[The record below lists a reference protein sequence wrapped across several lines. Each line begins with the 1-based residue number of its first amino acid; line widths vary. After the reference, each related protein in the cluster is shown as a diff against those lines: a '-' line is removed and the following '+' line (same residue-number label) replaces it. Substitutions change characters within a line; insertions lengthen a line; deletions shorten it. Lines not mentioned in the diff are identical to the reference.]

1 MVGKLVV
8 YPNNFNPRSPYG
20 ERLGCFQQG
29 RTQTN
34 FNPRSPYGERRS
46 RSFWWTIQDLFQSTL
61 PVRGATATGDGRGT
75 SVVYFNPRS
84 PYGERRATVS
94 RGPKGR
100 YFNPRSPYGER
111 HETIRE
117 DLAELI
123 ISIHAPRTG
132 SDRRLTA
139 YGGWLKISIHAPRT
153 GSDAYKL
160 SQVLDQVISIHAP
173 RTGSDSKNSQKVTLF
188 LRQLNNFPKYH
199 LGFPF
204 LSRPTAFFSRKSVKK
219 RSAKSPVFL
228 VRLPFA
234 SKQSAHPQE
243 HRRPSP
249 QNARFCFHSGFQDS
263 KTAGCP
269 SPGP

>member
-1 MVGKLVV
+1 MISYGCFDIRGFQSTLPVRGATPGNFSAKALAVISIHAPRTGSDHAVVVGPQGFVISIHAPRTGSDLVHFGGGFV
-8 YPNNFNPRSPYG
+8 GEVPISIHAPRTGSDFATRFVSAFVSYFNPRSPYG
-20 ERLGCFQQG
+20 ERLAVRAVLLAQQV
-29 RTQTN
+29 
-34 FNPRSPYGERRS
+34 
-46 RSFWWTIQDLFQSTL
+46 FQSTL
-61 PVRGATATGDGRGT
+61 PVRGATGI
-75 SVVYFNPRS
+75 V
-84 PYGERRATVS
+84 
-94 RGPKGR
+94 
-100 YFNPRSPYGER
+100 
-111 HETIRE
+111 
-117 DLAELI
+117 
-123 ISIHAPRTG
+123 
-132 SDRRLTA
+132 RRLTP
-139 YGGWLKISIHAPRT
+139 LEC
-153 GSDAYKL
+153 
-160 SQVLDQVISIHAP
+160 ISIHAP

>member
-1 MVGKLVV
+1 M
-8 YPNNFNPRSPYG
+8 P
-20 ERLGCFQQG
+20 
-29 RTQTN
+29 
-34 FNPRSPYGERRS
+34 
-46 RSFWWTIQDLFQSTL
+46 SFPLSQDLRFQSTL
-61 PVRGATATGDGRGT
+61 PVRGATRPKPETLTSTRKFQSTLPVRGATRRPA
-75 SVVYFNPRS
+75 PR
-84 PYGERRATVS
+84 RR
-94 RGPKGR
+94 RR
-100 YFNPRSPYGER
+100 C
-111 HETIRE
+111 
-117 DLAELI
+117 

-132 SDRRLTA
+132 SDVRVLPQP
-139 YGGWLKISIHAPRT
+139 ISKR
-153 GSDAYKL
+153 
-160 SQVLDQVISIHAP
+160 ISIHAP

>member
-1 MVGKLVV
+1 MDEQRIYRAALAAWGADAQTLMV
-8 YPNNFNPRSPYG
+8 F
-20 ERLGCFQQG
+20 E
-29 RTQTN
+29 
-34 FNPRSPYGERRS
+34 
-46 RSFWWTIQDLFQSTL
+46 
-61 PVRGATATGDGRGT
+61 
-75 SVVYFNPRS
+75 
-84 PYGERRATVS
+84 
-94 RGPKGR
+94 
-100 YFNPRSPYGER
+100 
-111 HETIRE
+111 
-117 DLAELI
+117 
-123 ISIHAPRTG
+123 
-132 SDRRLTA
+132 
-139 YGGWLKISIHAPRT
+139 
-153 GSDAYKL
+153 
-160 SQVLDQVISIHAP
+160 ISIHAP

-249 QNARFCFHSGFQDS
+249 QNVRFCFHSGFQDS

>member
-1 MVGKLVV
+1 MQ
-8 YPNNFNPRSPYG
+8 RH
-20 ERLGCFQQG
+20 
-29 RTQTN
+29 
-34 FNPRSPYGERRS
+34 
-46 RSFWWTIQDLFQSTL
+46 
-61 PVRGATATGDGRGT
+61 
-75 SVVYFNPRS
+75 YFNPRS
-84 PYGERRATVS
+84 PYGERRKLIAFALMIA
-94 RGPKGR
+94 

-111 HETIRE
+111 LI
-117 DLAELI
+117 AEASPCNQFIFQSTLPVRG
-123 ISIHAPRTG
+123 ATC
-132 SDRRLTA
+132 
-139 YGGWLKISIHAPRT
+139 WLFVRFLGFA
-153 GSDAYKL
+153 
-160 SQVLDQVISIHAP
+160 ISIHAP

-234 SKQSAHPQE
+234 SKQSAHPRE

-249 QNARFCFHSGFQDS
+249 QNVRFCFHSGFQDS

>member
-1 MVGKLVV
+1 MSRLLNISIHAPRTGSDSSIFCSIS
-8 YPNNFNPRSPYG
+8 PHSNFNPRSPYG
-20 ERLGCFQQG
+20 ERLGFLSV
-29 RTQTN
+29 RT
-34 FNPRSPYGERRS
+34 FLY
-46 RSFWWTIQDLFQSTL
+46 IFQSTL
-61 PVRGATATGDGRGT
+61 PVRGATH
-75 SVVYFNPRS
+75 
-84 PYGERRATVS
+84 RRPLH
-94 RGPKGR
+94 RQGHG
-100 YFNPRSPYGER
+100 
-111 HETIRE
+111 
-117 DLAELI
+117 
-123 ISIHAPRTG
+123 
-132 SDRRLTA
+132 
-139 YGGWLKISIHAPRT
+139 
-153 GSDAYKL
+153 
-160 SQVLDQVISIHAP
+160 ISIHAP

-234 SKQSAHPQE
+234 SKQSAHPRE

-249 QNARFCFHSGFQDS
+249 QNVRFCFHSGFQDS

>member
-1 MVGKLVV
+1 MH
-8 YPNNFNPRSPYG
+8 FNPRSPYG
-20 ERLGCFQQG
+20 ERL
-29 RTQTN
+29 
-34 FNPRSPYGERRS
+34 S
-46 RSFWWTIQDLFQSTL
+46 RKFFRATVSIFQSTL
-61 PVRGATATGDGRGT
+61 PVRGATPDWIWSHPCIGISIHAPRTGSDDFLCGFIAEA
-75 SVVYFNPRS
+75 VYFNPRS
-84 PYGERRATVS
+84 PYGERLPRQIDGFAASIFQSTLPVRGATQSYWTVH
-94 RGPKGR
+94 GPIG
-100 YFNPRSPYGER
+100 
-111 HETIRE
+111 
-117 DLAELI
+117 
-123 ISIHAPRTG
+123 
-132 SDRRLTA
+132 
-139 YGGWLKISIHAPRT
+139 
-153 GSDAYKL
+153 
-160 SQVLDQVISIHAP
+160 ISIHAP

-234 SKQSAHPQE
+234 SKQSAHPRE

-249 QNARFCFHSGFQDS
+249 QNVRFCFHSGFQDS

>member
-1 MVGKLVV
+1 M
-8 YPNNFNPRSPYG
+8 
-20 ERLGCFQQG
+20 
-29 RTQTN
+29 T
-34 FNPRSPYGERRS
+34 
-46 RSFWWTIQDLFQSTL
+46 FQSTL
-61 PVRGATATGDGRGT
+61 PVRGAT
-75 SVVYFNPRS
+75 
-84 PYGERRATVS
+84 
-94 RGPKGR
+94 
-100 YFNPRSPYGER
+100 
-111 HETIRE
+111 RE
-117 DLAELI
+117 GCAGAEGGS

-132 SDRRLTA
+132 SDLIA
-139 YGGWLKISIHAPRT
+139 FLVQLPASISIHAPRT
-153 GSDAYKL
+153 GSDSRFPDKRRC
-160 SQVLDQVISIHAP
+160 SRISIHAPRTGSDKELADINRRSKDPAVAPRTGSDPGFGGSLKCCFGTQPSLPVRGATRIPPAPRICCCDPAVAPRTGSDLHIERGIAYEKDPAVAP

-234 SKQSAHPQE
+234 SKQSAHPRE

-249 QNARFCFHSGFQDS
+249 QNVRFCFHSGFQDS

>member
-1 MVGKLVV
+1 M
-8 YPNNFNPRSPYG
+8 PNFNPRSPYG
-20 ERLGCFQQG
+20 QRPPVSVACC
-29 RTQTN
+29 
-34 FNPRSPYGERRS
+34 PKP
-46 RSFWWTIQDLFQSTL
+46 IFQSTL
-61 PVRGATATGDGRGT
+61 PVRGATTA
-75 SVVYFNPRS
+75 SRS
-84 PYGERRATVS
+84 QYPPS
-94 RGPKGR
+94 
-100 YFNPRSPYGER
+100 F
-111 HETIRE
+111 
-117 DLAELI
+117 
-123 ISIHAPRTG
+123 
-132 SDRRLTA
+132 
-139 YGGWLKISIHAPRT
+139 
-153 GSDAYKL
+153 
-160 SQVLDQVISIHAP
+160 ISIHAP

-249 QNARFCFHSGFQDS
+249 QNVRFCFHSGFQDS